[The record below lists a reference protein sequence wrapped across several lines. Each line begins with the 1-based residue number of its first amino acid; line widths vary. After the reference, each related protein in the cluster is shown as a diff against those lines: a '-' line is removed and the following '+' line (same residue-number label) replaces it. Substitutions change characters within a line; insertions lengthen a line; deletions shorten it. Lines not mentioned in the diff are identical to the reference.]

1 MLLRAPFRP
10 LALAF
15 AVLLTLH
22 IRPAVAA
29 QTLGPVT
36 DDIGVIRIPKGA
48 PIQIGGYWV
57 LSGADTALGLDSKRG
72 AELAIKDVGGKLL
85 DHPIKFNV
93 EEDQCNAEGG
103 QTATTKLAANPQTV
117 IVLGP
122 ACSSAATPGAPIL
135 WQAGISD
142 ICNACSAPALTD
154 PSRKPGYEGFAR
166 TIASDKDKG
175 ASDAKYIF
183 EVLKAKRLATVHDGS
198 PYAQQLAA
206 VTAARP

>member
-72 AELAIKDVGGKLL
+72 AELAI
-85 DHPIKFNV
+85 N
-93 EEDQCNAEGG
+93 GG
-103 QTATTKLAANPQTV
+103 QHV
-117 IVLGP
+117 
-122 ACSSAATPGAPIL
+122 
-135 WQAGISD
+135 
-142 ICNACSAPALTD
+142 
-154 PSRKPGYEGFAR
+154 
-166 TIASDKDKG
+166 
-175 ASDAKYIF
+175 
-183 EVLKAKRLATVHDGS
+183 
-198 PYAQQLAA
+198 
-206 VTAARP
+206 